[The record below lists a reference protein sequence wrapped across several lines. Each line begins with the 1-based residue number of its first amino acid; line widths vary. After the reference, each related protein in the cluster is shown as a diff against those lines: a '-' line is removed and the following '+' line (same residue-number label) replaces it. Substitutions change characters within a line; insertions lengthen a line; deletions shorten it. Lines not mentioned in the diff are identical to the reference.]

1 MLPNFKWPEPK
12 EQVDHKIIRDIIEHK
27 CHIIGIP
34 QDEQGPAYA
43 FSVGLYLHFNHPEI
57 VIFGLDYNVAGDVI
71 NQICSLVKKGR
82 RFKHEE
88 TTHELFVGINAK
100 LIDVAPKFYKEFF
113 GTALWFYRSIGNE
126 FQFMQVVWPD
136 KNGHFPWDLNSDEKF
151 RASKTR
157 LKLFYCSNSNA
168 KL

>member
-12 EQVDHKIIRDIIEHK
+12 EQVDYKLIGDVIEHK

-34 QDEQGPAYA
+34 QDEQGAGYA

-57 VIFGLDYNVAGDVI
+57 VIFGLNHNDAGAVI
-71 NQICSLVKKGR
+71 NQICTLVEKGR

-88 TTHELFVGINAK
+88 VSNELFEGVSAK

-113 GTALWFYRSIGNE
+113 GAALWFYRSIGDG
-126 FQFMQVVWPD
+126 FPFMQVVWPN
-136 KNGHFPWDLNSDEKF
+136 KNGIFPCDPICDA
-151 RASKTR
+151 ASKKR
-157 LKLFYCSNSNA
+157 QPILNG
-168 KL
+168 